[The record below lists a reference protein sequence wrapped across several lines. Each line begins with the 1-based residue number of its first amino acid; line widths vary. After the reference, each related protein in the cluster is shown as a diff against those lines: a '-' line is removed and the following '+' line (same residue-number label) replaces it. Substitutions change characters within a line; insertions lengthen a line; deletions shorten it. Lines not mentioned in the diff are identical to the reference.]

1 MKKIFFLVM
10 LLGIVCT
17 VKAQDVIVYKTQ
29 SWPGTNVPPYIMTS
43 FEKAYPGV
51 TIIAWE
57 PVQAYWRASY
67 NWDNRIIYAFYDER
81 GVNYRASL
89 PVIQNSVPEDV
100 ISTALKVYGPVVY
113 AIAKMK
119 AANGTEVYKIRLMEN
134 GTTKVVWMNADGT
147 AATDVFRAKTDAVV
161 VNPVSQ

>member
-10 LLGIVCT
+10 LLGVVCT
-17 VKAQDVIVYKTQ
+17 VKAQNVIVYKTQ
-29 SWPGTNVPPYIMTS
+29 SFPGTSVPPYIMSS

-51 TIIAWE
+51 TILTWE

-67 NWDNRIIYAFYDER
+67 NLDNRIIYAFYDER
-81 GVNYRASL
+81 GVNYRAAL

-119 AANGTEVYKIRLMEN
+119 AANGTDVYKIRLMEN

-147 AATDVFRAKTDAVV
+147 AATDVFKVKTDAVV
-161 VNPVSQ
+161 VTPVSQ

>member
-10 LLGIVCT
+10 LLGFVCT
-17 VKAQDVIVYKTQ
+17 IKAQDVIVYKTQ
-29 SWPGTNVPPYIMTS
+29 SWPGTSVPPYIMTS

-51 TIIAWE
+51 TILTWE

-67 NWDNRIIYAFYDER
+67 NLDNRIIYAFYDER

-119 AANGTEVYKIRLMEN
+119 AANGTDVYKIRLMEN

-147 AATDVFRAKTDAVV
+147 AATDVFKVKTDAVV
-161 VNPVSQ
+161 VTPVSQ

>member
-1 MKKIFFLVM
+1 MKKIFFLAM
-10 LLGIVCT
+10 LLGAVCI

-57 PVQAYWRASY
+57 PVQTYWRASY

-81 GVNYRASL
+81 GVNYRAAL

-100 ISTALKVYGPVVY
+100 ISTALKVYGPVV
-113 AIAKMK
+113 
-119 AANGTEVYKIRLMEN
+119 
-134 GTTKVVWMNADGT
+134 
-147 AATDVFRAKTDAVV
+147 
-161 VNPVSQ
+161 